1 MNITRLAL
9 SAILTTFLLMSA
21 VLPAA
26 AQDEKSPMSEQKTLA
41 QVLQDRD
48 QFSALVNAVEKAELT
63 NTLETDGPFTVLAPT
78 NDAFAALD
86 DSVESMSAEKLRALL
101 RSHLLSG
108 SVSSSQAVTAGRAQ
122 TLQGDTLS
130 IEQSG
135 ESVMIENATVV
146 TPDIKAENGVIHV
159 IDAVLMSSEDA
170 AGSMSSKK

>member
-1 MNITRLAL
+1 
-9 SAILTTFLLMSA
+9 
-21 VLPAA
+21 
-26 AQDEKSPMSEQKTLA
+26 
-41 QVLQDRD
+41 
-48 QFSALVNAVEKAELT
+48 
-63 NTLETDGPFTVLAPT
+63 
-78 NDAFAALD
+78 
-86 DSVESMSAEKLRALL
+86 MSAEKLRALL
-101 RSHLLSG
+101 RNHLLSG

-159 IDAVLMSSEDA
+159 VDAVLMSSEDA

>member
-26 AQDEKSPMSEQKTLA
+26 AQDEKSPMSEQKTLV

-78 NDAFAALD
+78 NDA
-86 DSVESMSAEKLRALL
+86 LL
-101 RSHLLSG
+101 HSTIP
-108 SVSSSQAVTAGRAQ
+108 SSR
-122 TLQGDTLS
+122 
-130 IEQSG
+130 
-135 ESVMIENATVV
+135 
-146 TPDIKAENGVIHV
+146 
-159 IDAVLMSSEDA
+159 
-170 AGSMSSKK
+170 